1 MSIKR
6 LEISIFDGIPI
17 VLIEMWNS
25 LTRVC
30 NQMFTLSGAMIGFHD
45 LFNINRELDP
55 SMVLVLI
62 LLNSLGLLYSH
73 GRIRISL

>member
-1 MSIKR
+1 
-6 LEISIFDGIPI
+6 
-17 VLIEMWNS
+17 MWNS

-45 LFNINRELDP
+45 LFNINREVDP

-62 LLNSLGLLYSH
+62 LLNCLGLLYSY